1 MTSTFE
7 TSPLDF
13 DFSAKGDRPTSSD
26 LITQLLALEKTAKKE
41 KRLYPFEQLLGT
53 WQLTFITGTK
63 KAKKNASKVLGK
75 GRYLPSW
82 LKVAIAYRSNA
93 DHTQTTEWQTGTT
106 INSVQFGLL
115 NLTVSGPIKFHA
127 QKRLLAF
134 DFLQMTIK
142 LGGLQLYSGNLR
154 GGADAAEKFK
164 QTPIAK
170 QPFFSYFYVSEQAI
184 AARGRGGGIALWT
197 KTK

>member
-1 MTSTFE
+1 MTSTLK

-13 DFSAKGDRPTSSD
+13 DFAVKGDRPKPED

-41 KRLYPFEQLLGT
+41 KRVYPFEQLLGT

-63 KAKKNASKVLGK
+63 KAQKNAPKVLGK
-75 GRYLPSW
+75 GRYLPAW
-82 LKVAIAYRSNA
+82 IKVAIAYAANA
-93 DHTQTTEWQTGTT
+93 DNSQTTEWQTGTT
-106 INSVQFGLL
+106 INSVKLGLL
-115 NLTVSGPIKFHA
+115 NLTVSGPIKFQA

-134 DFLQMTIK
+134 DFLQLKIQ
-142 LGGLQLYSGNLR
+142 LGSLQLYSGNLR
-154 GGADAAEKFK
+154 GGADVAEKFQ